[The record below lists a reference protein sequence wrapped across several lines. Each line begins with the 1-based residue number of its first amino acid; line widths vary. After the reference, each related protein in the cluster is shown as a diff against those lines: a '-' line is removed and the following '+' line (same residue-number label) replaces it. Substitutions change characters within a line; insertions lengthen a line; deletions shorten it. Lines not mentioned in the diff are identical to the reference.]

1 MPETRLN
8 RDVAVPLLSS
18 APPFPLSFPPD
29 LPHRCRGHSGPASEP
44 PWRILAARAQ
54 GVAARWEWHEHF
66 HAVLPP
72 PSRSRAKRREHPVIA
87 VTTSF
92 TVLAG
97 PSRSWAVPAPA
108 GPCWILVRGKSCR
121 PTPSCPPPQ
130 GRGLGT
136 CRRRS
141 VAGVLRAKTD
151 HDALRFRAAGHPG
164 RTGPSPSRAR
174 MPCPLRA
181 CLASKGLSTS
191 RTSLSLHC
199 R

>member
-1 MPETRLN
+1 VPPGCPVPETRLN

-97 PSRSWAVPAPA
+97 PSSQAETYAMFTAWGPRSWCLRGRWIYVYMASPHIDSRDLIVGVDACVGGTAECSPMVSKDAPRYWL
-108 GPCWILVRGKSCR
+108 GSCN
-121 PTPSCPPPQ
+121 P
-130 GRGLGT
+130 
-136 CRRRS
+136 RS
-141 VAGVLRAKTD
+141 
-151 HDALRFRAAGHPG
+151 
-164 RTGPSPSRAR
+164 SE
-174 MPCPLRA
+174 
-181 CLASKGLSTS
+181 ASGDTS
-191 RTSLSLHC
+191 VC
-199 R
+199 V